1 MHTTLSNMIF
11 MLLWENTLT
20 DLIQRNCRLHRV
32 SYYMSMVARAR
43 SQRCRRPRDMVAG
56 GENPYLTQTE
66 WGWQIDPTGLRISLI
81 NLYSRYQL
89 PLFVVENGLGAT
101 DKVDENG
108 EIHDDFRIKYLR

>member
-1 MHTTLSNMIF
+1 
-11 MLLWENTLT
+11 
-20 DLIQRNCRLHRV
+20 
-32 SYYMSMVARAR
+32 
-43 SQRCRRPRDMVAG
+43 MVAG

-89 PLFVVENGLGAT
+89 PLFVVENGLAAP
-101 DKVDENG
+101 DKVDQNG